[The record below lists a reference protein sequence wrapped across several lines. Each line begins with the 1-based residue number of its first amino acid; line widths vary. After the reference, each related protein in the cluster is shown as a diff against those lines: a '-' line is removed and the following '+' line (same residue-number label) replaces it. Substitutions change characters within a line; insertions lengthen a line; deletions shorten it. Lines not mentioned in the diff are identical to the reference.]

1 MDSRLEGIWKLDPI
15 TATVFGVDS
24 RKQTGEKLK
33 EFGVTKACIFYDE
46 AVGSL
51 GKKDE
56 MVEII
61 EAAGIEAVA
70 FQVEP
75 GEPNC
80 VSTDHA
86 ADFARENN
94 IDGLV
99 GIGGGSTLDTAKM
112 VGVVLANGG
121 KTLDYLGYTAKPA
134 EKVFSPIIT
143 LPTTA
148 GTGAEVTW
156 FLTNGDEDHNKLVCM
171 YSPVTLAIVD
181 PTYCLTMPRSVTAN
195 TGIDAL
201 VHASEEM
208 AQTRAFPNLFVDELC
223 KSTVEI
229 IFKWLPKAL
238 EDGSNLEARVWM
250 SYAALVAG
258 YIIRMRG
265 GHFAHPVANQLS
277 NLVHCP
283 HGVGCGIGMV
293 ALAHYCIDENN
304 DWVRMTAK
312 ACGVEC
318 NEDSDMH
325 EVGVK
330 VAEAYTA
337 LHKLAGIPNLKA
349 LGVAEEEID
358 NIVDR
363 VAADSKWKVVPA
375 PPKFDLVK
383 KAMHETYDF

>member
-15 TATVFGVDS
+15 TATVFGVDA
-24 RKQTGEKLK
+24 RKQTGDKLK

-46 AVGSL
+46 VVGSL

-56 MVEII
+56 MEEII
-61 EAAGIEAVA
+61 KAAGIDVVS

-86 ADFARENN
+86 MEFAKENN
-94 IDGLV
+94 IDGIV

-134 EKVFSPIIT
+134 ANVFSPIIT

-223 KSTVEI
+223 KSTIAI

-304 DWVRMTAK
+304 DWVRMTAA

-330 VAEAYTA
+330 VAEAYTN

-349 LGVAEEEID
+349 LGVPESEID
-358 NIVDR
+358 AIVDR

-383 KAMHETYDF
+383 KAMHKTYDF